1 MQEQSGNPALN
12 KKVLQRVM
20 SIDSIQHATVPGT
33 IARTIFLLAL
43 IIITGVFSWR
53 TVSIDSPAAA
63 PLLIMAIVSTIGL
76 GLIASFFPKS
86 TPVTAPLYA
95 IAEGFLLGA
104 ISKVYSAQYNNIII
118 QAVALTGVVFFSAL
132 FLYSARIIKVTQKF
146 QSIVL
151 IATGGIFL
159 YYLLTIILSLFHFQM
174 PLIYNTG
181 AFGIIF
187 SLVVI
192 FVAALNLFLDFNLV
206 ETAANNKAPKVFEWY
221 GAFAL
226 MVTIVWLYLEILRLL
241 SKIRN

>member
-12 KKVLQRVM
+12 KKIMQRVM
-20 SIDSIQHATVPGT
+20 SIDSVEHATVPGT
-33 IARTIFLLAL
+33 IARTIFLLIL
-43 IIITGVFSWR
+43 LTVTGVFSWQA
-53 TVSIDSPAAA
+53 VSTGSTMIA
-63 PLLIMAIVSTIGL
+63 PLLILAIIAAVGL

-86 TPVTAPLYA
+86 TPITAPLYA

-104 ISKVYSAQYNNIII
+104 ISKVFNMQYNNIII
-118 QAVALTGVVFFSAL
+118 QAVALTGVIFFSAL

-159 YYLLTIILSLFHFQM
+159 YYLLTIILSLFHVQM
-174 PLIYNTG
+174 PLIYDTG
-181 AFGIIF
+181 TFGIIF

-206 ETAANNKAPKVFEWY
+206 ESAANNKAPKVFEWY

>member
-1 MQEQSGNPALN
+1 MQEQSGNPALS

-20 SIDSIQHATVPGT
+20 SVDSVEHATVPGT
-33 IARTIFLLAL
+33 IARTIFLLILLTVAGAF
-43 IIITGVFSWR
+43 TWR
-53 TVSIDSPAAA
+53 AVNVGSTSIA
-63 PLLIMAIVSTIGL
+63 PLLIISIVSALGL

-86 TPVTAPLYA
+86 TPITAPLYA
-95 IAEGFLLGA
+95 IAEGVLLGA
-104 ISKVYSAQYNNIII
+104 VSKMFSEQYNNIII
-118 QAVALTGVVFFSAL
+118 QAVALTGVIFFSAL
-132 FLYSARIIKVTQKF
+132 FLYSTRIIKITQKF

-159 YYLLTIILSLFHFQM
+159 YYLLTIILSFFHFQM

-181 AFGIIF
+181 PFGIIF